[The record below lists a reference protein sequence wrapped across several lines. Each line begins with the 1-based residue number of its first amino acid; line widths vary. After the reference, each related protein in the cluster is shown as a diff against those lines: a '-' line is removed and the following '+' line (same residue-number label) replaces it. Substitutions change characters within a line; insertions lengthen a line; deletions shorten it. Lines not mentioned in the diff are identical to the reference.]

1 MEIIGDIGSIS
12 GFSVSVLILVNGDIV
27 NSELMFRNSIGSF
40 GSIELIEDSLLR
52 ILEECER
59 VREEI
64 ILLIENFLLDF
75 IIGFEDEFEWMD
87 FIDDVIVGE

>member
-12 GFSVSVLILVNGDIV
+12 GFSVSVLILVNGVIV
-27 NSELMFRNSIGSF
+27 NSELTFRNSVGSI

-52 ILEECER
+52 ILEESER
-59 VREEI
+59 VWEEI